1 MTDQKST
8 AELPKSVL
16 THERVTR
23 TLDAGGNASWLTSK
37 EILPAARYARQ
48 PEDAFVDQTPRFL
61 GRDPVGGSRRRWA
74 TPSRPERPWSLV
86 DRCPASTRTDE
97 ERGRRTRVR
106 AKRCV
111 CVLFR
116 LLCCFNRPSPL
127 LFKRGLDFPYSTRI
141 QISVQ
146 RIRNTIQIRISKT
159 YPNPG
164 TVVPLPGHGSTALS
178 GSTAL
183 VPL

>member
-1 MTDQKST
+1 MMTDQKST

-23 TLDAGGNASWLTSK
+23 TLDAGGNAPWLTSK

-97 ERGRRTRVR
+97 EQGRRTRVR

-111 CVLFR
+111 CVLLR

-127 LFKRGLDFPYSTRI
+127 LFKRRLDFPYKTRT
-141 QISVQ
+141 QISFQ
-146 RIRNTIQIRISKT
+146 RVKKRSQTRTFSIC
-159 YPNPG
+159 PNLCG
-164 TVVPLPGHGSTALS
+164 YRQAVVPFWAR
-178 GSTAL
+178 
-183 VPL
+183 